1 MLNLN
6 FNAFPQITTERLLL
20 RHLSVNDADNI
31 MHLRS
36 NKQVNEFIN
45 RPGTITLDEAKQ
57 FISKIETGVEKHGW
71 FYWAISLKDQQQL
84 IGTICLWNIS
94 VEKEMAE
101 LGYELNPVFHGR
113 GLMQEAVKAIIQF
126 GFEQMQ
132 LKILTALTKA
142 ENVKSIQVLL
152 KHQFLSDENN
162 LYVSK
167 EDADGMLVFY
177 LKK

>member
-6 FNAFPQITTERLLL
+6 FNSFPQISTERLLL
-20 RHLSVNDADNI
+20 RHLSVNDADHI

-45 RPGTITLDEAKQ
+45 RTGTITLNEAKQ
-57 FISKIETGVEKHGW
+57 FISKVEKGIVNMES
-71 FYWAISLKDQQQL
+71 FYWAICLKEDQQL

-94 VEKEMAE
+94 MEKEMAE
-101 LGYELNPVFHGR
+101 LGYELNPVFHGK
-113 GLMQEAVKAIIQF
+113 GIMYEAVKAIIQF
-126 GFEQMQ
+126 GFEQIQ
-132 LKILTALTKA
+132 LKIITALTKA